1 MSPELPTDSIDDL
14 ILTAF
19 SVALAKLDSPLPS
32 QLQEQI
38 NQVGESLAKSET
50 DVIVDLEDIAAEYPE
65 LNELY
70 QAVAKT
76 LQRHY
81 QTQERNKSAPP
92 PGREPRP
99 PEDEYL
105 QNYLAPDDI
114 DVVQILRA
122 DDSRKVA
129 QEQLQQAEAKGKY
142 TDFLLPPIL

>member
-1 MSPELPTDSIDDL
+1 M
-14 ILTAF
+14 
-19 SVALAKLDSPLPS
+19 
-32 QLQEQI
+32 
-38 NQVGESLAKSET
+38 
-50 DVIVDLEDIAAEYPE
+50 DVIVDLEDIAAEYLE

-81 QTQERNKSAPP
+81 KTQERNKSAPP
-92 PGREPRP
+92 PGRKLRP

-122 DDSRKVA
+122 DDSQKAA
-129 QEQLQQAEAKGKY
+129 QEQLQQAETKGKC